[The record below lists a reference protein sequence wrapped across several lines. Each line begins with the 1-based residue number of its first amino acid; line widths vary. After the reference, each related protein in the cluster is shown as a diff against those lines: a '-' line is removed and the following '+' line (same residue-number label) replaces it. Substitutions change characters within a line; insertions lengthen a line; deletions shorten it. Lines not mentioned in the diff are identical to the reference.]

1 MCLGSIAI
9 SPDPEPYKISPLTS
23 LTRFHY
29 YSFSNYS
36 FICAQ
41 VLQVE
46 SFLGGFRSN
55 SLCIPLLFH
64 KCQILRKK
72 YYFALL
78 NTVHLGSASEKIEFR
93 AILTSELSVSLMW
106 YIVCLFTIEAGVN
119 KVKYFYIRELFN
131 VWRISCSF
139 CIGDNLDCGFLACN
153 M

>member
-1 MCLGSIAI
+1 MGTEGSLMCLGSIAI
-9 SPDPEPYKISPLTS
+9 GPDPEPYKISPLTS

-93 AILTSELSVSLMW
+93 AIFNIRVIGFFNVVHRLSVYNRSRR
-106 YIVCLFTIEAGVN
+106 
-119 KVKYFYIRELFN
+119 K
-131 VWRISCSF
+131 
-139 CIGDNLDCGFLACN
+139 
-153 M
+153 

>member
-9 SPDPEPYKISPLTS
+9 GPDPEPYKISPLTS

-29 YSFSNYS
+29 YSFQITVSSTLKFCKLNLS
-36 FICAQ
+36 
-41 VLQVE
+41 
-46 SFLGGFRSN
+46 LGGFRSN

-72 YYFALL
+72 YYFDLL

-106 YIVCLFTIEAGVN
+106 YIACLFTIEAGVN
-119 KVKYFYIRELFN
+119 KAKYFYIRELFN

-139 CIGDNLDCGFLACN
+139 CIDDNLDCGFLACN